1 MRLKSYF
8 AASVEAAIQ
17 QARQELG
24 DEAMLVDSRATSRG
38 TKHLGA
44 YEVVFALE
52 EPEASTEAQS
62 KSRKAADPPGPK
74 PPEAS
79 RLLGD
84 LSELRREMERM
95 SEAVARSGTLSVAAS
110 GLLADAEL
118 ARMYT
123 SLLAEDVAP
132 EVAQELLA
140 GCAKK
145 PIRDDAGR
153 TVAARLMSSLR
164 EQMEKRVSVHP
175 ELGKAGRTLRSPAG
189 KVVALVGPPGGGK
202 TTALVKLAVQYG
214 IRSRKP
220 MQILSLDSYRIA
232 AAEQLR
238 HYAGILGVGFQ
249 AVESPGMLPQ
259 HLSEHRHK
267 EWIFIDTPGLSQGDT
282 DVIQELAIVFEKHGE
297 IDVHLV
303 LSAAVKSSD
312 LRAVAER
319 FQALAPD
326 KLLFAHMDETDT
338 FGSLFSIAAQR
349 KKPVSFLCGGQKIPE
364 DLEPASVEGILSRIV
379 AGAGRRELRKSNLF
393 ARAGSAVAGL

>member
-24 DEAMLVDSRATSRG
+24 EEAMLVDSRTTARG

-44 YEVVFALE
+44 YEVVFALQ
-52 EPEASTEAQS
+52 EAETSGEAQVR
-62 KSRKAADPPGPK
+62 SRKPAEQPGPK
-74 PPEAS
+74 SPEAS

-95 SEAVARSGTLSVAAS
+95 SEAVARSGTLSVATS
-110 GLLADAEL
+110 GLLADAEF
-118 ARMYT
+118 ARVYT
-123 SLLAEDVAP
+123 SLLSEDVAP

-145 PIRDDAGR
+145 SIRDDTGR
-153 TVAARLMSSLR
+153 TVAPRLLVSLR
-164 EQMEKRVSVHP
+164 EQMEKRVSVLP
-175 ELGKAGRTLRSPAG
+175 ELGNAGRAVRSHAA
-189 KVVALVGPPGGGK
+189 KVVALVGPPGAGK
-202 TTALVKLAVQYG
+202 TTTLVKLAVQYG
-214 IRSRKP
+214 IRNRKP

-249 AVESPGMLPQ
+249 AVEAPSMLPQ
-259 HLSEHRHK
+259 YLAEHRHK
-267 EWIFIDTPGLSQGDT
+267 EWIWIDTPGLSQSDT
-282 DVIQELAIVFEKHGE
+282 DVIQELSLVFEKHNE

-319 FQALAPD
+319 FQGLAPD
-326 KLLFAHMDETDT
+326 KLLFAHMDETET
-338 FGSLFSIAAQR
+338 FGGVFSIAAQS
-349 KKPVSFLCGGQKIPE
+349 KKPVSFLCGGQRIPE
-364 DLEPASVEGILSRIV
+364 DLEAASVEGILSRIV
-379 AGAGRRELRKSNLF
+379 AGAGRREALKSNQF